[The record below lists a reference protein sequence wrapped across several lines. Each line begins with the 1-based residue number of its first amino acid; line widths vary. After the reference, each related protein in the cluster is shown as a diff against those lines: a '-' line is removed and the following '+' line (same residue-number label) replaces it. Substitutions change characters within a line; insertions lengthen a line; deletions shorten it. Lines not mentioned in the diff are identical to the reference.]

1 MQVQAVNQHA
11 VVKYREFEWA
21 MQTVCESLEATQ
33 RLVNGMSDHYTGRFE
48 GWQVPTKKEVQEA
61 RRKAW
66 RCWTGCGRKPRSTKP
81 SCCPGDGECEPL
93 CHSRSTTWS
102 QRSTRA

>member
-11 VVKYREFEWA
+11 VIKYREMEWA

-33 RLVNGMSDHYTGRFE
+33 RLVNAMSDHYTGRFE

-61 RRKAW
+61 RRKAVALLDGLRKKAKEYEAELLSRGW
-66 RCWTGCGRKPRSTKP
+66 RV
-81 SCCPGDGECEPL
+81 
-93 CHSRSTTWS
+93 
-102 QRSTRA
+102 

>member
-33 RLVNGMSDHYTGRFE
+33 RLVNAMADQYTGRFE

-61 RRKAW
+61 RRKAVALLDGLRKKAKEYEAELLSRGW
-66 RCWTGCGRKPRSTKP
+66 RV
-81 SCCPGDGECEPL
+81 
-93 CHSRSTTWS
+93 
-102 QRSTRA
+102 

>member
-11 VVKYREFEWA
+11 VIKYREFEWA

-33 RLVNGMSDHYTGRFE
+33 RLVNGMSDHHTGRFE

-61 RRKAW
+61 RRKAVALLDGLRKKAKEYEAELLSRGW
-66 RCWTGCGRKPRSTKP
+66 RV
-81 SCCPGDGECEPL
+81 
-93 CHSRSTTWS
+93 
-102 QRSTRA
+102 

>member
-11 VVKYREFEWA
+11 VIKYREFEWA

-61 RRKAW
+61 RHKAVALLDGLRKKAKEYEAELLSRGW
-66 RCWTGCGRKPRSTKP
+66 RV
-81 SCCPGDGECEPL
+81 
-93 CHSRSTTWS
+93 
-102 QRSTRA
+102 

>member
-21 MQTVCESLEATQ
+21 LQTVCESLEATQ
-33 RLVNGMSDHYTGRFE
+33 RLVNAMSDHYTGRFE

-61 RRKAW
+61 RRKAVALLDGLRKKAKEYEAELLSRGW
-66 RCWTGCGRKPRSTKP
+66 RV
-81 SCCPGDGECEPL
+81 
-93 CHSRSTTWS
+93 
-102 QRSTRA
+102 

>member
-11 VVKYREFEWA
+11 VVKYREMEWA

-33 RLVNGMSDHYTGRFE
+33 RLVNAMSDHYTGRFE

-61 RRKAW
+61 RRKAVALLDGLRKKAKEYEAELLSRGW
-66 RCWTGCGRKPRSTKP
+66 RV
-81 SCCPGDGECEPL
+81 
-93 CHSRSTTWS
+93 
-102 QRSTRA
+102 

>member
-33 RLVNGMSDHYTGRFE
+33 RLVNAMSDHYTGRFE

-61 RRKAW
+61 RRKAVALLDGLRKKAKEYEAELLSRGW
-66 RCWTGCGRKPRSTKP
+66 RV
-81 SCCPGDGECEPL
+81 
-93 CHSRSTTWS
+93 
-102 QRSTRA
+102 

>member
-11 VVKYREFEWA
+11 VVKYREMEWA

-33 RLVNGMSDHYTGRFE
+33 RLVNAMSDHHTGRFE

-61 RRKAW
+61 RHKAVALLDGLRKKAKEYEAELLSRGW
-66 RCWTGCGRKPRSTKP
+66 RV
-81 SCCPGDGECEPL
+81 
-93 CHSRSTTWS
+93 
-102 QRSTRA
+102 

>member
-11 VVKYREFEWA
+11 VVKYREMEWA

-33 RLVNGMSDHYTGRFE
+33 RLVNAMADHYTGRFE

-61 RRKAW
+61 RRKAVALLDGLRKKAKEYEAELLSRGW
-66 RCWTGCGRKPRSTKP
+66 RV
-81 SCCPGDGECEPL
+81 
-93 CHSRSTTWS
+93 
-102 QRSTRA
+102 

>member
-11 VVKYREFEWA
+11 VVKYREMEWA

-33 RLVNGMSDHYTGRFE
+33 RLVNAMSDHYTGRFE

-61 RRKAW
+61 RRKAVALLDGLRKKTKEYEAELLSRGW
-66 RCWTGCGRKPRSTKP
+66 RV
-81 SCCPGDGECEPL
+81 
-93 CHSRSTTWS
+93 
-102 QRSTRA
+102 

>member
-33 RLVNGMSDHYTGRFE
+33 RLVNAMSDQHTGRFE

-61 RRKAW
+61 RRKAVALLDGLRKKAKEYEAELLSRGW
-66 RCWTGCGRKPRSTKP
+66 RV
-81 SCCPGDGECEPL
+81 
-93 CHSRSTTWS
+93 
-102 QRSTRA
+102 

>member
-21 MQTVCESLEATQ
+21 MQTVCESLEATE
-33 RLVNGMSDHYTGRFE
+33 RLVNAMSDHYTGRFE

-61 RRKAW
+61 RRKAVALLDGLRKKAKEYEAELLSRGW
-66 RCWTGCGRKPRSTKP
+66 RV
-81 SCCPGDGECEPL
+81 
-93 CHSRSTTWS
+93 
-102 QRSTRA
+102 

>member
-11 VVKYREFEWA
+11 VVKYREMEWA

-33 RLVNGMSDHYTGRFE
+33 RLVNGMSDHHTGRFE

-61 RRKAW
+61 RRKAVALLDGLRKKAKEYEAELLSRGW
-66 RCWTGCGRKPRSTKP
+66 RV
-81 SCCPGDGECEPL
+81 
-93 CHSRSTTWS
+93 
-102 QRSTRA
+102 

>member
-11 VVKYREFEWA
+11 VIKYREMEWA

-33 RLVNGMSDHYTGRFE
+33 RLVNGMSDHHTGRFE

-61 RRKAW
+61 RRKAVALLDGLRKKAKEYEAELLSRGW
-66 RCWTGCGRKPRSTKP
+66 RV
-81 SCCPGDGECEPL
+81 
-93 CHSRSTTWS
+93 
-102 QRSTRA
+102 